1 MNSRNINPRST
12 RRNVVAGLLGCVA
25 GAALATPHSA
35 RAAWPSRTVRIV
47 VPFPPGGGADLVSRL
62 LAPPLQQNFAESFFV
77 ENRSGAAGRIGTGI
91 VAKAEPD
98 GQTLLVTTESS
109 IVIAP
114 HTGVVM
120 DYDPLKELA
129 PVSLLTRNT
138 IILVVHPSVPANT
151 VQEFIALARAKPG
164 QILFGSSGLGGPN
177 HLAGEMFKRITGV
190 DIVHVPFPGTGAALQ
205 GVMSNQVSAMWGF
218 TAGLVP
224 QIRAG
229 ALKAIAIGGRERS
242 PALPEVPTFAESGV
256 ADYVA
261 ASWIGMF
268 APHGTE
274 AAIID
279 RLNGAVKNAMR
290 EENVKELLMQNGS
303 EIVAST
309 SAELSRVIASDDA
322 KYAKLADLFQ
332 NQK

>member
-1 MNSRNINPRST
+1 MKSRNINPRST
-12 RRNVVAGLLGCVA
+12 RRDVVAGLLGCVA

-114 HTGVVM
+114 HTGVAM

-309 SAELSRVIASDDA
+309 SAELSRVVASDDA

-332 NQK
+332 TQK

>member
-1 MNSRNINPRST
+1 MNSRTKNARST
-12 RRNVVAGLLGCVA
+12 RRGVVAGLLGCFA

-62 LAPPLQQNFAESFFV
+62 LARPLQQNFAQSFFV

-120 DYDPLKELA
+120 DYDPLKELVGVA
-129 PVSLLTRNT
+129 THPQYHHSGRALLFQQIHCRNSSLGSRE
-138 IILVVHPSVPANT
+138 A
-151 VQEFIALARAKPG
+151 G

-190 DIVHVPFPGTGAALQ
+190 DIVHVPFQGTGAALQ
-205 GVMSNQVSAMWGF
+205 GVMSNQVGAMWGF
-218 TAGLVP
+218 TAGLIP
-224 QIRAG
+224 HIRAG
-229 ALKAIAIGGRERS
+229 ALKAIASGGRDRS

-256 ADYVA
+256 ADYTA
-261 ASWIGMF
+261 ASWNGMF

-279 RLNGAVKNAMR
+279 KLNGAVKNAMQGQ
-290 EENVKELLMQNGS
+290 NVKELLMQNGS

-309 SAELSRVIASDDA
+309 SAEFSRVVASDDA
-322 KYAKLADLFQ
+322 KYVKLADLFQ